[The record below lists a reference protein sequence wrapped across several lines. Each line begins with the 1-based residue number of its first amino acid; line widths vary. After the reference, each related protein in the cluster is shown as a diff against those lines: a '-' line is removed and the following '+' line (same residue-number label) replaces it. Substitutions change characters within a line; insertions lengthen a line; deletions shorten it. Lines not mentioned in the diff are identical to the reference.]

1 MSTIGWRGCVRVAP
15 PSVVTEHHHRALVVR
30 SGKDFRC
37 LFTHPD
43 DNDEVGQEHE
53 GGGDAEEP
61 EQPPLAHA
69 DLAIL

>member
-1 MSTIGWRGCVRVAP
+1 M
-15 PSVVTEHHHRALVVR
+15 
-30 SGKDFRC
+30 DFRC